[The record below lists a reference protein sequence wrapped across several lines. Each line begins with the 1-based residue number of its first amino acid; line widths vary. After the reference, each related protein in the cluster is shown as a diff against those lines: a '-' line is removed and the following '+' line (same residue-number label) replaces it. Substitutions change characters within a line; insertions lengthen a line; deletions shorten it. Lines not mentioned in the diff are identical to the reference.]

1 MMRWVELRPVLRGW
15 KIFLRRFFKV
25 QSFPNVHS
33 KAKLGRYDE
42 VVNPKNLV
50 LHETAKLKSDD
61 VIMNS
66 RARFVMKKWSGSAE
80 QLMIITGNHLFI
92 PGKNIQET
100 SPDSVKDK
108 EDIGNEFDKD
118 VIVDEDVWIGARVT
132 ILQGVHIGRG
142 CSIGAGTVLRKSTP
156 PYSIVI
162 GNPAKV
168 IGFRFTPEEII
179 KHEKEL
185 YPEEERLPLS
195 LLEKNYE
202 KYFLTKIK
210 EIKKFTSLTF

>member
-1 MMRWVELRPVLRGW
+1 MRWVEIRPVIRGW
-15 KIFLRRFFKV
+15 KYMLKRFFMA
-25 QSFPNVHS
+25 SSYPHVHS
-33 KAKLGRYDE
+33 KARLGMYDE
-42 VVNPKNLV
+42 VVNTQNLV

-61 VIMNS
+61 VIMNG
-66 RARFVMKKWSGSAE
+66 RARFIMKKWSGSAE
-80 QLMIITGNHLFI
+80 QLMVITGNHMSI
-92 PGKNIQET
+92 PGMKVQDV
-100 SPDSVKDK
+100 SDKVKDEQDK
-108 EDIGNEFDKD
+108 AHEFDKD

-132 ILQGVHIGRG
+132 ILAGVHVGRG
-142 CSIGAGTVLRKSTP
+142 CAIGSGTVLRKSTP

-179 KHEKEL
+179 EHEKVL
-185 YPEEERLPLS
+185 YPEEERLPSS

-210 EIKKFTSLTF
+210 EIKQFTSLTF